1 MTKRRWDSSNPLY
14 RWLHKRKKRRS
25 KARSKTPS
33 KRATKRIGR
42 MGRGGIMSG
51 AKMLLSV
58 LGLVF
63 VAKTGLDVATG
74 GKGITTGS
82 GIKLYG

>member
-1 MTKRRWDSSNPLY
+1 
-14 RWLHKRKKRRS
+14 
-25 KARSKTPS
+25 
-33 KRATKRIGR
+33 